1 MLLSTYRVATDFFF
15 QNPSTFQ
22 YISQTNISPFQ
33 YILTVSKFGEPQFQ
47 TLNQTSGTVSTT
59 PFLSHSQ
66 IMNSYS
72 KERGQNK
79 GFQFNMTERMLY
91 QTVSTTPSL
100 SHSQIMNFYSKERGQ
115 NKGFQFNMTERMLY
129 QTVST
134 TPSLSHS
141 QIHHWCI
148 FFIPETLF
156 KQNTTTIP
164 PIESLQ
170 INFRVRISISGR
182 LKPYILM
189 DIVQVGNFHHSLK
202 LSTMVGDIFKY
213 HHSIGSNCS

>member
-1 MLLSTYRVATDFFF
+1 MNLKFKHWTKRPAQWVHPFPIPFSMNFYWKERGQNKGFRFNTTERMLY
-15 QNPSTFQ
+15 Q
-22 YISQTNISPFQ
+22 
-33 YILTVSKFGEPQFQ
+33 
-47 TLNQTSGTVSTT
+47 TVSTT
-59 PFLSHSQ
+59 PSLSHSQ

-79 GFQFNMTERMLY
+79 GFQF
-91 QTVSTTPSL
+91 
-100 SHSQIMNFYSKERGQ
+100 K
-115 NKGFQFNMTERMLY
+115 MTERMLY

-202 LSTMVGDIFKY
+202 LSTMVGEIFKYHHSQLAQIALKLSTMVGDIFKY